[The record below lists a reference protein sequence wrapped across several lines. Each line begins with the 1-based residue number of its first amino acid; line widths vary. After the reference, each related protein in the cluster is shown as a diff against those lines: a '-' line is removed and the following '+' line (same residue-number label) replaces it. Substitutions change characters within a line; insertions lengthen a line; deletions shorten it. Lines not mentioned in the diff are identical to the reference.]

1 MCAESPDFP
10 AGRGRADK
18 ALRAEDWLLPASLRG
33 LRPVLPLLKAG
44 CFWKSQP
51 DPTNSPTVCC
61 SSPCPNRCESRI
73 LQRLAQAQTLTGQ
86 DRCRPQ
92 TTGAAMA
99 TPVDALSAH
108 FCLARP
114 GYILLHL
121 GMGVSSLPSMFMLFF
136 FPPGVSV
143 PKLIFFCLANS

>member
-51 DPTNSPTVCC
+51 DPTNPPTVCC

-73 LQRLAQAQTLTGQ
+73 LQRLAQVQTLTGQ
-86 DRCRPQ
+86 DRCRRRQ
-92 TTGAAMA
+92 L
-99 TPVDALSAH
+99 ALPWRHLRMLFPPTSAWPA
-108 FCLARP
+108 LA
-114 GYILLHL
+114 ILLHL